1 MSSSG
6 NYRDIL
12 AIIFDMD
19 GLMIDSEPLAHR
31 AWTDVLDGFGVKLD
45 DTVYHQM
52 IGLRLEDTARL
63 LQQRYDLP
71 VDPQIL
77 GQSKEQQLAEIK
89 AVEGIRMMPGL
100 IELVDEIEQRGLP
113 WAVATSS
120 LRANAEQNLRLIGL
134 FGRCRAI
141 VGGDEV
147 SRGKPAPDIYLL
159 AAERLSVTPQKC
171 LALEDSVPGVKS
183 ARSAGM
189 VTVAIPGSHSSR
201 ENYGLANHVYPTLK
215 VVADRLDQLLVS
227 GNGDLVAD
235 NP

>member
-1 MSSSG
+1 
-6 NYRDIL
+6 
-12 AIIFDMD
+12 
-19 GLMIDSEPLAHR
+19 
-31 AWTDVLDGFGVKLD
+31 
-45 DTVYHQM
+45 
-52 IGLRLEDTARL
+52 
-63 LQQRYDLP
+63 
-71 VDPQIL
+71 
-77 GQSKEQQLAEIK
+77 
-89 AVEGIRMMPGL
+89 MPGL

-159 AAERLSVTPQKC
+159 AAERLSVAPQKC

-227 GNGDLVAD
+227 SNGDLVAD